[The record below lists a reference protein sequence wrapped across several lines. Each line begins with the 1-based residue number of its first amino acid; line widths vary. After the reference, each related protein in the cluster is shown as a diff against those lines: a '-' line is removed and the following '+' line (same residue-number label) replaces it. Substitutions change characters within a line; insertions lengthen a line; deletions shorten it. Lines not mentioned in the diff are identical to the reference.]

1 MPNRPLAD
9 RPPCPKC
16 GDKTKLVR
24 VMPSVTTGFI
34 REFFECAKC
43 DNLWEWEIPD
53 PISHA
58 AGWVAGELKPPEE
71 A

>member
-16 GDKTKLVR
+16 GDKTTLAR
-24 VMPSVTTGFI
+24 VMLGTMQGFI

-43 DNLWEWEIPD
+43 DHFWEWEVPD
-53 PISHA
+53 PMHRA
-58 AGWVAGELKPPEE
+58 AGWIAGELRPPE
-71 A
+71 